1 MKIEKYY
8 YIAND
13 DYECSSRIY
22 GDNAPVCIDLAGVER
37 LALKWDMRVS
47 QLLDRMHE
55 ADADE
60 IAKYGVYDSDKS
72 VIFQTGFILGQ
83 AVKFI
88 QDKGESGWT
97 DIQFEKV
104 KKYPW
109 RWLLTE
115 ASWIARY
122 GLNYALLEHMATRAQ
137 TIIDSDESIAK
148 DEYRAGVVVGYM
160 AAQFTF

>member
-1 MKIEKYY
+1 MKTYY
-8 YIAND
+8 YFPYSKYANAFF
-13 DYECSSRIY
+13 
-22 GDNAPVCIDLAGVER
+22 GDNSPVCIDLVEIER
-37 LALKWDMRVS
+37 RALKSGMRVS
-47 QLLDRMHE
+47 QLLARMHE
-55 ADADE
+55 ASAYE
-60 IAKYGVYDSDKS
+60 IAKYGVCDSDKS
-72 VIFQTGFILGQ
+72 AIFQTGFILGQ

-88 QDKGESGWT
+88 QDNGESGWT

-122 GLNYALLEHMATRAQ
+122 GLNYAMLEHMATRAQ
-137 TIIDSDESIAK
+137 AIIDSRETKAK

-160 AAQFTF
+160 AAQITF

>member
-1 MKIEKYY
+1 M
-8 YIAND
+8 
-13 DYECSSRIY
+13 
-22 GDNAPVCIDLAGVER
+22 CIDLAEVER
-37 LALKWDMRVS
+37 LAREWGMRTS
-47 QLLDRMHE
+47 QLLDRMRE

-60 IAKYGVYDSDKS
+60 IAEYGVYDSDKS
-72 VIFQTGFILGQ
+72 VILQTGFILGQ

-137 TIIDSDESIAK
+137 TIIDSCETEAK
-148 DEYRAGVVVGYM
+148 DEYRAGEVIGYM
-160 AAQFTF
+160 ATQITF